1 MKLIFSITLFLT
13 VYFTSFSQ
21 DFSQRAIKCEVKFLD
36 DGNGLKEQRNST
48 IEFLKNKKT
57 KKDEIK
63 LTIDRIMRNV
73 SLSHVESIDSDT
85 LRFEGEKFS
94 VDTDNPL
101 PKGEDDKMLIENL
114 VKFTGK
120 TIIFK
125 ENANRLFVGPKVG
138 AGNLNIENMFQSRL
152 PALNKNNFLSPII
165 LNINPTLNSK
175 VDTVI
180 SESYQGLF
188 ITTYYK
194 LENGFEISGRF
205 LPLKTSI
212 SETDPNFASIIHEFY
227 NYSGKIKS
235 NEKIIQSMELEIHAK
250 SHTVFKA
257 IQLNEAREEKYK
269 IIIKNN

>member
-57 KKDEIK
+57 KRDEIK

-101 PKGEDDKMLIENL
+101 PKGEEDKMLIENL

-125 ENANRLFVGPKVG
+125 ENANGLFVGPKVG
-138 AGNLNIENMFQSRL
+138 AGNLNIENMFYTRL
-152 PALNKNNFLSPII
+152 PALNKNNFFSPII
-165 LNINPTLNSK
+165 LNINPILNSK

-180 SESYQGLF
+180 SETYQGVF
-188 ITTYYK
+188 ITTYNK
-194 LENGFEISGRF
+194 LQNGFGISGRF
-205 LPLKTSI
+205 IPLKTSN
-212 SETDPNFASIIHEFY
+212 SENDPNFASTIYEFF
-227 NYSGKIKS
+227 NYDGKIKS
-235 NEKIIQSMELEIHAK
+235 NERSIELMELSIHTK
-250 SHTVFKA
+250 SRTVFKT
-257 IQLNEAREEKYK
+257 IQLDEAREEKYK
-269 IIIKNN
+269 IIIKNY